1 MRQAVVHTRQKL
13 NTSERR
19 TSTVLGV
26 PRSSLRYKAKAQDN
40 DALRL
45 AMIRLAKQYGRYG
58 YRKIAELLRI
68 EGWRVNHKKVERLW
82 REEGLKLPERHKKR
96 RRLYHK
102 DSSVIRLRPTHANH
116 VWAIDFVH
124 DKLSNGRS
132 YKMLSV
138 LDEYTR
144 QALCVEVKD
153 KMNSDDVLEVM
164 HRLLLKYGKPEF
176 IRFDNGREFVA
187 EHLQEWLRRVGVTP
201 IQIYPGSPWENG
213 YNERF
218 NGTLRREVLNSQWFN
233 SIKQSQVAINV
244 WPTEYNHI
252 RPHNA
257 LGMLPPAPE
266 TLLENPILLALKLGA
281 RQEIFNEL

>member
-1 MRQAVVHTRQKL
+1 MIHTRKKL

-19 TSTVLGV
+19 TCAVLSV
-26 PRSSLRYKAKAQDN
+26 SRSSLHYKAKFQDN

-45 AMIRLAKQYGRYG
+45 AMIRLAKQHGRYG

-132 YKMLSV
+132 YKMLTV

-176 IRFDNGREFVA
+176 IRFDNGGEFVA

-281 RQEIFNEL
+281 RQEIFKKL